1 MKKTVLLLTLLF
13 TVIQS
18 FSQTSSEKEILQL
31 SNDIFK
37 WEVDNKIDSLEKV
50 FHEKFV
56 VVGSDGNSQLKNPY
70 LNRLKSG
77 AFVHDAINV
86 EENSAIVSDNTA
98 IVIGKGMFSVTVSGN
113 KIKLNLSY
121 MEVFT
126 RTDSKNPWQVIAM
139 KANILEK

>member
-98 IVIGKGMFSVTVSGN
+98 IVTGKGMFSVTVSGN

>member
-1 MKKTVLLLTLLF
+1 MKKTILLLTLLF

-70 LNRLKSG
+70 INRLKSG

-98 IVIGKGMFSVTVSGN
+98 IVTGKGMFSVTVSGN

>member
-1 MKKTVLLLTLLF
+1 MKKTILLLTLLF

-77 AFVHDAINV
+77 AFVHDAINI

>member
-1 MKKTVLLLTLLF
+1 MKKTILLLTLLF
-13 TVIQS
+13 SGLQS
-18 FSQTSSEKEILQL
+18 FSQTSPEKEILQL
-31 SNDIFK
+31 SNAIFK

-56 VVGSDGNSQLKNPY
+56 VVGSDGNSQLKNAY

-98 IVIGKGMFSVTVSGN
+98 IVTGKGIFSVTASGN
-113 KIKLNLSY
+113 KIKLHLSY

>member
-1 MKKTVLLLTLLF
+1 MKKTILLLTLLLSGL
-13 TVIQS
+13 QS
-18 FSQTSSEKEILQL
+18 FSQTSPEKEILQL

-37 WEVDNKIDSLEKV
+37 WEVENKIDSLEKV

-56 VVGSDGNSQLKNPY
+56 VVGSDGNSKLKNPY
-70 LNRLKSG
+70 LNSLKSG
-77 AFVHDAINV
+77 AFVHDNINV

-98 IVIGKGMFSVTVSGN
+98 IITGKGMFSVTVSGN
-113 KIKLNLSY
+113 KIKLHLSY

-126 RTDSKNPWQVIAM
+126 RSNSKNPWQVIAM

>member
-1 MKKTVLLLTLLF
+1 MKKTILLLTLLF

-121 MEVFT
+121 IEVFT

>member
-1 MKKTVLLLTLLF
+1 MKKTILLLTLLF

-77 AFVHDAINV
+77 TFVHDAINV

-98 IVIGKGMFSVTVSGN
+98 IVTGKGMFSVTVSGN

>member
-1 MKKTVLLLTLLF
+1 MKKTILLLTLLF

>member
-1 MKKTVLLLTLLF
+1 MKKTILLLTLLF
-13 TVIQS
+13 TGLQS

-37 WEVDNKIDSLEKV
+37 WEVGNKIDSLEKV

-56 VVGSDGNSQLKNPY
+56 VVSSDGNSQLKSAYINS
-70 LNRLKSG
+70 LKSG
-77 AFVHDAINV
+77 AFVHDNINI

-98 IVIGKGMFSVTVSGN
+98 IVTGKGKFSVTVSGK
-113 KIKLNLSY
+113 KIELHLSY

-126 RTDSKNPWQVIAM
+126 RTDSENSWQVIAM

>member
-1 MKKTVLLLTLLF
+1 MKKTILLLTLLF

-98 IVIGKGMFSVTVSGN
+98 IVTGKGMFSVTVSGN

>member
-1 MKKTVLLLTLLF
+1 MKKTILLLTLLF

-70 LNRLKSG
+70 INRLKSG

-98 IVIGKGMFSVTVSGN
+98 IVTGKGMFSVTVSGN
-113 KIKLNLSY
+113 KIKLHLSY

-126 RTDSKNPWQVIAM
+126 RTASKNPWQVIAM

>member
-1 MKKTVLLLTLLF
+1 MKKTILLLTLLF
-13 TVIQS
+13 TGLQS

-77 AFVHDAINV
+77 TFVHDAINV

-98 IVIGKGMFSVTVSGN
+98 IVTGKGMFSVTVSGN